1 MEHILKEL
9 IRLFFPQVDKAHL
22 NAAKEKRGKMT
33 LLHVMA
39 LNNVNKAS
47 IRPVGYGVMGLKKGS
62 TGYGNTLFR
71 AKYRP
76 GSLFS
81 LKNAQI
87 LCREAARTY
96 RFDILFID
104 NAPWGDKVNVLCPR
118 CNDYW
123 AWQETLDSDLRQES
137 GRLCSDCRE
146 ELSLSNRV
154 PLGRGQAK

>member
-1 MEHILKEL
+1 MERIIKQL
-9 IRLFFPQVDKAHL
+9 RQLFFPQCDEGDAKAEG
-22 NAAKEKRGKMT
+22 KRRGKMT
-33 LLHVMA
+33 LVHVMA

-47 IRPVGYGVMGLKKGS
+47 IRPVAYGVMGLKKGS
-62 TGYGNTLFR
+62 TGYGNTLFW